1 MFWFLI
7 LCLSVNIGLSV
18 HKVFALDEEGISQ
31 IDLYHAYQKLDDTE
45 MNPQSLENKMDSISS
60 AFSTE
65 KIDEKILKE
74 LLLIS
79 QIYNQLLELET

>member
-45 MNPQSLENKMDSISS
+45 MNLQSLENKMDSISS

-65 KIDEKILKE
+65 KIDEIGRASCRE
-74 LLLIS
+74 RV
-79 QIYNQLLELET
+79 